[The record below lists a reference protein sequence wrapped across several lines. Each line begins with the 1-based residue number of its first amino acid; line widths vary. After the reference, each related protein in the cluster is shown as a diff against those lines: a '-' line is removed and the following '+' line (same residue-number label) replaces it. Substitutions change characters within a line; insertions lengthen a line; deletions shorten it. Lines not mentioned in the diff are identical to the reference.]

1 MNKQRSRR
9 RLGIS
14 VAAVV
19 ITLLG
24 TGVAVFN
31 MTAATA
37 ASVDTNAWYVL
48 LNRNSGKAL
57 DVNGAYTADGAADQH
72 NSYWTGNNQQ
82 WQLVLVGSGGNPT
95 PSPTGTCAL
104 PSTYRWTSTG
114 PLATPKSGWVSLKD
128 FTNVVY
134 NGQHVV
140 YATTHDTG

>member
-1 MNKQRSRR
+1 VADVYGRS
-9 RLGIS
+9 
-14 VAAVV
+14 
-19 ITLLG
+19 
-24 TGVAVFN
+24 
-31 MTAATA
+31 TADG
-37 ASVDTNAWYVL
+37 ASVVQWTDNGGTNQQFSLADSAGGYVRL
-48 LNRNSGKAL
+48 VNRNSGKAVEVAGL
-57 DVNGAYTADGAADQH
+57 STADGAAVQQYSDW
-72 NSYWTGNNQQ
+72 NGNNQQ